1 MSLFGVTLTGASFS
15 SAHWSTSSCNSDSD
29 GISWNIKVLW
39 NLDFVYTFVSSL
51 QVSEIQMLTDKIK
64 GYAEQ
69 SHDMTATSQQG
80 AVEQVYIKRKKNL
93 IKIGWKKLGPFF
105 N

>member
-1 MSLFGVTLTGASFS
+1 
-15 SAHWSTSSCNSDSD
+15 
-29 GISWNIKVLW
+29 
-39 NLDFVYTFVSSL
+39 
-51 QVSEIQMLTDKIK
+51 MLTDKIK

-93 IKIGWKKLGPFF
+93 NQNWMEKIGSLF
-105 N
+105 